1 MLKSLDTRQLALEF
15 AARNTGPTYLARQFA
30 TYPFHI
36 CRPFWLE
43 NDPKGMATLYLQSC
57 SGGLYGGERLSS
69 SIRTRARAHAHVTT
83 QASTIV
89 HGLEGECAVTE
100 LAIDAEESSFLEV
113 FNEPLILLPQASVEN
128 RVAIHCAGDA
138 VVLYGDAFL
147 VHDPEGKQACFG
159 TLDSTVSVHFDGET
173 RPSVL
178 DRSLLT
184 GSFFREACPG
194 ASGRWPVQGTL
205 YLLGRSP
212 RLKDVVTR
220 ALAWTGKEMP
230 GAYVG
235 GSELPFGSGAI
246 FRIAAD
252 GAVAYRR
259 ASVELW
265 RLIREQLFGITP
277 LPRRK

>member
-1 MLKSLDTRQLALEF
+1 MLKSLDMRQLARES
-15 AARNTGPTYLARQFA
+15 AVGTAGPTYRARRFA
-30 TYPFHI
+30 PYPFPVR
-36 CRPFWLE
+36 RPFGGG
-43 NDPKGMATLYLQSC
+43 NDPAGMATLYLQSC
-57 SGGLYGGERLSS
+57 SGGLYGGERLAS
-69 SIRTRARAHAHVTT
+69 SIHTRAGAHAHVTT

-89 HGLEGECAVTE
+89 HGLEGESAVTE
-100 LAIDAEESSFLEV
+100 IAIHAEESSFLEV

-128 RVAIHCAGDA
+128 RVTIRCAGDA
-138 VVLYGDAFL
+138 LVLYGDAFL
-147 VHDPEGKQACFG
+147 VHDPEGRQGCFG
-159 TLDSTVSVHFDGET
+159 TLDSTLSVHFDDET

-178 DRSLLT
+178 DRTLLT
-184 GSFFREACPG
+184 GSFFREASPG

-205 YLLGRSP
+205 YLLGRSA

-220 ALAWTGKEMP
+220 ALEWTGQETP